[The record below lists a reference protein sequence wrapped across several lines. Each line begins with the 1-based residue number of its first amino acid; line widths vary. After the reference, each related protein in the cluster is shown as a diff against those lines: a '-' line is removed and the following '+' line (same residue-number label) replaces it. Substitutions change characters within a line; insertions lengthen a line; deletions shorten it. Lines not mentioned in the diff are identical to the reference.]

1 MNFFF
6 YLIYLLK
13 VLFCIVILSYFAK
26 PNFIAYDEW
35 FDEELEQTKLDVQNK
50 RTKTISNIHEFFY
63 EKSYYKIG
71 ASENNMQLDI
81 KSNKKEI
88 DINNYL
94 YNNSESY
101 SPASNK
107 ELKLFRKLTK
117 RKLKFNITKEL
128 VYSLSIFVSVFIF
141 GFLLFF
147 ISQNRK
153 NESNLIHK
161 SFNLE
166 KEF

>member
-1 MNFFF
+1 MTF
-6 YLIYLLK
+6 YFYFIYLVK

-71 ASENNMQLDI
+71 ASENNMQLNI

-88 DINNYL
+88 DINNYF

-101 SPASNK
+101 SPTSNK
-107 ELKLFRKLTK
+107 EFKLFRKLTK

-147 ISQNRK
+147 ISQYRK
-153 NESNLIHK
+153 NDSNIINK